1 MHVRKWIERVSYAT
15 LSLSV
20 WLTVSNAW
28 AAGAGGGALPW
39 DTPLQTITTDMT
51 GPTAH
56 GVTTVAAV
64 LGGLAWAHS
73 EHGAGIRKLS
83 AVGFG
88 GAIGLGATQ
97 LINTV
102 FPFAGALI

>member
-1 MHVRKWIERVSYAT
+1 MRVRKWIERVSYAT
-15 LSLSV
+15 LSLGV
-20 WLTVSNAW
+20 WLTASNAL
-28 AAGAGGGALPW
+28 AAGAGGNLPW
-39 DTPLQTITTDMT
+39 DTPLQTITTDAT

-56 GVTTVAAV
+56 GITTVAAV

>member
-1 MHVRKWIERVSYAT
+1 MRIRPWIERINYAT

-20 WLTVSNAW
+20 WLTASNAL
-28 AAGAGGGALPW
+28 AAGAGGTLPW
-39 DTPLQTITTDMT
+39 DTPLQTIVTDAT

-56 GVTTVAAV
+56 GITTVAAV

>member
-1 MHVRKWIERVSYAT
+1 MRIRPWIERISYAT

-20 WLTVSNAW
+20 WLTATNAFAA
-28 AAGAGGGALPW
+28 AAGGTLPW
-39 DTPLQTITTDMT
+39 DTPLQTIVTDAT

-56 GVTTVAAV
+56 GITTVAAV

-88 GAIGLGATQ
+88 SVIGLGATQ

>member
-1 MHVRKWIERVSYAT
+1 MRIRPWIERISYAT

-20 WLTVSNAW
+20 WLTASNAF
-28 AAGAGGGALPW
+28 AAGAGGTLPW
-39 DTPLQTITTDMT
+39 DTPLQTIVTDAT

-56 GVTTVAAV
+56 GITTVAAV

-88 GAIGLGATQ
+88 GASGLGATQ

>member
-1 MHVRKWIERVSYAT
+1 MRVHKWIERISYAT
-15 LSLSV
+15 LSLGV
-20 WLTVSNAW
+20 WLTASNAF
-28 AAGAGGGALPW
+28 AAGGGGALPW
-39 DTPLQTITTDMT
+39 DAPITTITTDMT

-56 GVTTVAAV
+56 GITTAAVV

-88 GAIGLGATQ
+88 GAIGMGAAQ
-97 LINTV
+97 LITAV
-102 FPFAGALI
+102 FPGAGALI